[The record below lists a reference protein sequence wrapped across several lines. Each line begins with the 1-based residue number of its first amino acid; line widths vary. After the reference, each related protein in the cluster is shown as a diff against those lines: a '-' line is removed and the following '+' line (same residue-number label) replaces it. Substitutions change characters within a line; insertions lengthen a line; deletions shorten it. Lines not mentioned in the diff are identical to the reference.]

1 MSATTQ
7 RIVIFLFSAVFSLV
21 SRQASAAPAVD
32 LYKTKCVMCHG
43 ADGSGKTP
51 MGKRLS
57 LRDLRTEEIQRQP
70 DSGLME
76 AIENGKGRMPAQ
88 KGRLA
93 KDEIRQLVGYVREL
107 AKKQ

>member
-1 MSATTQ
+1 MRTMNGPIA
-7 RIVIFLFSAVFSLV
+7 IVTLLAVFTLWPS
-21 SRQASAAPAVD
+21 QAIGASAAD

-51 MGKRLS
+51 MGKRLG
-57 LRDLRTEEIQRQP
+57 LRDLRSEEIQKQP
-70 DSGLME
+70 DSELME
-76 AIENGKGRMPAQ
+76 AIQNGKGKMPAQ
-88 KGRLA
+88 KGHLG